1 MSTLL
6 GWIIFIVA
14 ISVSVILHEFG
25 HFATAKAFKMKAT
38 QFFMGFGPTLWSFRK
53 GETEY
58 GIKAIPAGGFVK
70 ITGMT
75 SMDEVDP
82 EDEPRS
88 FRRHPAWQR
97 IIVLVA
103 GSTMHFLLAMIL
115 LLAIPLGIGLQR
127 LDPSSTI
134 GTVVNCVPKT
144 DQSGCVKGEPDSPAA
159 QLGLKPGDK
168 ITGLAGRPVHTWAQ
182 FTTEIGQVKLGSR
195 VAVTVQQDGRE
206 FTKTVQLAQTRQVGS
221 NGKPGKSVA
230 FLGVSQGAVFQTTG
244 VGKAF
249 SWAGSMFSQA
259 VTGTAS
265 VVSTLPSA
273 FSFSHLF
280 GADRG
285 QTAAGQVTSIVGV
298 GEITSDVVASAGG
311 WQAKV
316 YLVLLIVV
324 SVNIFIGLLNLVPLL
339 PLDGGHVAIVLY
351 EKVRDLVA
359 RMRGRPAPGLV
370 DITKLIPVSLGV
382 FAVIIG
388 FSLLLVV
395 ADIVNPINLG

>member
-1 MSTLL
+1 MSNLL

-14 ISVSVILHEFG
+14 ISASVILHEFG

-58 GIKAIPAGGFVK
+58 GIKALPAGGFVK
-70 ITGMT
+70 IVGMT

-97 IIVLVA
+97 VIVLIA
-103 GSTMHFLLAMIL
+103 GSTMHFLLALIL
-115 LLAIPLGIGLQR
+115 LLAIPLAIGIQNT
-127 LDPSSTI
+127 STTTV
-134 GTVVNCVPKT
+134 GTVVRCVPST
-144 DQSGCVKGEPDSPAA
+144 DVSGCAKGQPKSPAE

-168 ITGLAGRPVHTWAQ
+168 ITGFAGRPVHTWTQ
-182 FTTEIGQVKLGSR
+182 FTDDLRKVQPGSQV
-195 VAVTVQQDGRE
+195 AITVQQDGRE
-206 FTKTVQLAQTRQVGS
+206 YTKTVTLAKTHEVAA
-221 NGKPGKSVA
+221 NGKPGKAIA
-230 FLGVSQGAVFQTTG
+230 FVGVSQATVFQTTG
-244 VGKAF
+244 LGQAF
-249 SWAGSMFSQA
+249 SYAGNMFSQA

-265 VVSTLPSA
+265 VVRSLPSA
-273 FSFSHLF
+273 FSHLF
-280 GADRG
+280 AANRS
-285 QTAAGQVTSIVGV
+285 QTAAGQVTSVVGV
-298 GEITSDVVASAGG
+298 GELTSQVVASTGG
-311 WQAKV
+311 WQAKA

-382 FAVIIG
+382 FALVIG
-388 FSLLLVV
+388 FSLILVL
-395 ADIVNPINLG
+395 ADIVNPIKLG

>member
-1 MSTLL
+1 MSDLL

-14 ISVSVILHEFG
+14 ISASIILHEFG
-25 HFATAKAFKMKAT
+25 HFATAKTFKMKAT

-58 GIKAIPAGGFVK
+58 GLKAIPAGGFVK
-70 ITGMT
+70 IVGMT
-75 SMDEVDP
+75 SMDEVEP

-97 IIVLVA
+97 VIVLVA
-103 GSTMHFLLAMIL
+103 GSTMHFLLALVL
-115 LLAIPLGIGLQR
+115 LLAIPLTIGLQSVDR
-127 LDPSSTI
+127 TSTV
-134 GTVVNCVPKT
+134 GTVVSCVPKT
-144 DQSGCVKGEPDSPAA
+144 DMSACAPGEAKSPAA

-168 ITGLAGRPVHTWAQ
+168 ITGFNGQPVHTWDQ
-182 FTTEIGQVKLGSR
+182 FTSDIRTVQPGSK
-195 VAVTVQQDGRE
+195 VAVTVQQGGRQ
-206 FTKTVQLAQTRQVGS
+206 FTKTVTLAQTHEVGK
-221 NGKPGKSVA
+221 NGKPGKTIA
-230 FLGVSQGAVFQTTG
+230 FLGIGQGTVFQTTG

-265 VVSTLPSA
+265 VVRSLPSA
-273 FSFSHLF
+273 FGHLF
-280 GADRG
+280 AANRS
-285 QTAAGQVTSIVGV
+285 QTAAGQVTSVVGV
-298 GEITSDVVASAGG
+298 GEITSQVVASSTG
-311 WQAKV
+311 WQAKA

-351 EKVRDLVA
+351 EKARDTVA
-359 RMRGRPAPGLV
+359 RLRGRPAPGLV

-388 FSLLLVV
+388 FSLILVL
-395 ADIVNPINLG
+395 ADIVNPIKLG

>member
-1 MSTLL
+1 MSTAL

-14 ISVSVILHEFG
+14 ISASIVLHEFG

-58 GIKAIPAGGFVK
+58 GVKAIPAGGFVK

-97 IIVLVA
+97 VIVLVA
-103 GSTMHFLLAMIL
+103 GSTMHFLLALVL
-115 LLAIPLGIGLQR
+115 LLAIPLGIGIENA
-127 LDPSSTI
+127 STTTV
-134 GTVVNCVPKT
+134 GTVVHCVPST
-144 DQSGCVKGEPDSPAA
+144 DMSGCAKGEPTSPAA

-168 ITGLAGRPVHTWAQ
+168 ITGFAGQPVHTWTQ
-182 FTTEIGQVKLGSR
+182 FTNDLRKVQPGSR
-195 VAVTVQQDGRE
+195 VAITVQRDGRE
-206 FTKTVQLAQTRQVGS
+206 FTKTVTLAKTRQVDA
-221 NGKPGKSVA
+221 NGKPGKAVA
-230 FLGVSQGAVFQTTG
+230 FVGVSQATVFQTTG
-244 VGKAF
+244 IGEAF
-249 SWAGSMFSQA
+249 SFAGNMFSQA
-259 VTGTAS
+259 VTGTGTA
-265 VVSTLPSA
+265 VRNLPSA
-273 FSFSHLF
+273 FSHLF
-280 GADRG
+280 AANRA
-285 QTAAGQVTSIVGV
+285 QTAAGQVTSVVGV
-298 GEITSDVVASAGG
+298 GEITSQVVASSGG
-311 WQAKV
+311 WQAKA
-316 YLVLLIVV
+316 YLVLLIVA

-351 EKVRDLVA
+351 EKARDVVA
-359 RMRGRPAPGLV
+359 RLRGRPAPGLV

-388 FSLLLVV
+388 FSLVLVL
-395 ADIVNPINLG
+395 ADIVNPIRLG